1 MLQNGLWLLEQRA
14 RASEGDTCGYD
25 QQTQETEPLICHAQV
40 VAFARERSGIA
51 GKWGP
56 EQVAFERPET
66 RIEAPSAIVATRL
79 AASSAG
85 RGLCCWQR
93 SLLPPVLSSQPF
105 YLFEYLGLIV
115 STYFYLC

>member
-25 QQTQETEPLICHAQV
+25 QQTQETEPHICHAQV

-93 SLLPPVLSSQPF
+93 SLLRTEVSAAGR
-105 YLFEYLGLIV
+105 GLC
-115 STYFYLC
+115 SYRGLCC